1 MRTKQNQLGDLL
13 FGQTRGR
20 VLRLLFGHPDQT
32 FFVRQIARETAVSV
46 GSVQRELETLAKV
59 GLIERSISG
68 HQVYYQANR
77 SHPVFAEIHTLVAK
91 TVGVFQVLTSALAPL
106 VKRISLAFVYG
117 SVASRS
123 ENAGS
128 DIDLMIVGNVT
139 LDEVLIQLGPAE
151 RLIGRPINPTLYS
164 DSDFK
169 NKTESGN
176 HFLRSVMRGE
186 RVVLIGEDR
195 GSREDAPR
203 KVG

>member
-1 MRTKQNQLGDLL
+1 MRTTQDQLSDLL

-20 VLRLLFGHPDQT
+20 VLRLLFGQPDAT
-32 FFVRQIARETAVSV
+32 FYVRQIAREIAVSV
-46 GSVQRELETLAKV
+46 GSVQRELEALAQV
-59 GLIERSISG
+59 GLIQRSISG

-77 SHPVFAEIHTLVAK
+77 SHPVFAEVHALVAK

-123 ENAGS
+123 EKADS
-128 DIDLMIVGNVT
+128 DVDLMIVGDVT
-139 LDEVLIQLGPAE
+139 LDEVLAQLGPAE

-169 NKTESGN
+169 NKIESGN
-176 HFLRSVMRGE
+176 HFLRSVMRSE
-186 RVVLIGEDR
+186 RVVLIGEDH
-195 GSREDAPR
+195 GSRDDAPR

>member
-1 MRTKQNQLGDLL
+1 MRTMPDALGELL

-20 VLRLLFGHPDQT
+20 VLRLLFGHPDQA

-46 GSVQRELETLAKV
+46 GSVQRELEALAQV
-59 GLIERSISG
+59 DLIQRSMSG

-77 SHPVFAEIHTLVAK
+77 NHPVFADIHALVAK
-91 TVGVFQVLTSALAPL
+91 TVGVFQELASALAPL
-106 VKRISLAFVYG
+106 AKRISLAFVYG

-123 ENAGS
+123 ENADS
-128 DIDLMIVGNVT
+128 DVDLMIVGDVT
-139 LDEVLIQLGPAE
+139 LDEVLVQLGPAE

-169 NKTESGN
+169 TKIESGN

-186 RVVLIGEDR
+186 RVVLIGEDH
-195 GSREDAPR
+195 GSREDVPR

>member
-1 MRTKQNQLGDLL
+1 MRTTQDQLNDLL

-46 GSVQRELETLAKV
+46 GSVQRELEALAQV
-59 GLIERSISG
+59 DLIQRSMSG
-68 HQVYYQANR
+68 HQVYYEANR
-77 SHPVFAEIHTLVAK
+77 NHPVFAEIHALVAK
-91 TVGVFQVLTSALAPL
+91 TVGIFQVLTSAMAPFA
-106 VKRISLAFVYG
+106 KRISQAFVYG
-117 SVASRS
+117 SFASRS
-123 ENAGS
+123 ENADS
-128 DIDLMIVGNVT
+128 DVDLMIVGDVT
-139 LDEVLIQLGPAE
+139 LDEVLVQLGPAE

-169 NKTESGN
+169 NKIESGN